1 MGDIY
6 MKVVANIVSFVSM
19 IFGFL
24 ISVLLAKWTHLV
36 DDSITTIAGII
47 GLVGAIVLLGI
58 ALNKRKESK
67 INLDN
72 ARIENQI
79 KRETLKQLQ
88 SDE

>member
-1 MGDIY
+1 
-6 MKVVANIVSFVSM
+6 MKVVANIVSFISM

-24 ISVLLAKWTHLV
+24 ISVLAKWTHLI

-47 GLVGAIVLLGI
+47 GLVGAIVWLGI

-88 SDE
+88 SDESN